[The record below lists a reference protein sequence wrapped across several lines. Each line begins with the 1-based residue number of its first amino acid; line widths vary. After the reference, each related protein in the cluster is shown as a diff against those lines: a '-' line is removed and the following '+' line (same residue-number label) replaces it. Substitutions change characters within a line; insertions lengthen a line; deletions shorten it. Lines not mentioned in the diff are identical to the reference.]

1 MRVPLYVRV
10 PGVTAAATRTHAL
23 ASHLDLARTVCALG
37 GADTDDLPGQ
47 DLTPVLAEPTQPG
60 QDALLFAQ
68 DMAWYDSC
76 VELRYA
82 IRGVFD
88 GRYKYARYYGCGGG
102 WGNTGRPPR
111 RPKRVDVNAPFEE
124 QDHELYDL
132 VEDRTSCEISRWT
145 ARTAARYGTGSS
157 TCATSKPRSSA
168 SRDTGPTGPSRRP
181 SRRGAA
187 GSSKPPRASGTTRP
201 RRTCRRRRAP
211 SCP

>member
-132 VEDRTSCEISRWT
+132 VEDPYELRNLALDRAHRGEVRD
-145 ARTAARYGTGSS
+145 RFEHLRDLEAAQLGIPRY
-157 TCATSKPRSSA
+157 
-168 SRDTGPTGPSRRP
+168 
-181 SRRGAA
+181 
-187 GSSKPPRASGTTRP
+187 RADAP
-201 RRTCRRRRAP
+201 LAP
-211 SCP
+211 SL